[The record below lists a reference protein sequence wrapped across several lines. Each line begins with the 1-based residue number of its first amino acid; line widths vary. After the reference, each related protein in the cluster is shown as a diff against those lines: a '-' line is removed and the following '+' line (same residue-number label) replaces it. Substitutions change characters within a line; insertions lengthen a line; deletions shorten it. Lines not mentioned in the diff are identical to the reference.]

1 MVAPAGSERR
11 VAELSGADQVSGR
24 QIAAGRVLAGVGQE
38 KLAKLAS
45 ISVTTLRR
53 MESSEGPA
61 SGLPN
66 NVRAVRSALEKLGIR
81 FIPENGGGAGVL
93 LKFNS
98 SEVRRIATLESEGGI
113 VGEDDF

>member
-1 MVAPAGSERR
+1 MSET
-11 VAELSGADQVSGR
+11 DHVSGR
-24 QIAAGRVLAGVGQE
+24 QIAAGRVLAGIGQDR
-38 KLAKLAS
+38 LAKLAN

-66 NVRAVRSALEKLGIR
+66 NVRAVKAALEKLGVR
-81 FIPENGGGAGVL
+81 FIPENGGGAGVR

-98 SEVRRIATLESEGGI
+98 SEVRRIATLEGEGGI
-113 VGEDDF
+113 VADDDF